1 MIWGGFL
8 VSGLYEF
15 LAWNGGEYTPA
26 PVLFIIFALVCIIVP
41 YLLGSLNF
49 AIIIS
54 HKKYKDDIRNH
65 GSGNGGMTNM
75 LRTYGKGT
83 AALTLVLDMLKAV
96 VSVVLGSVLLGIC
109 FGGYMAGFFCML
121 GHMFPIYYRFKGG
134 KGVATVAAMILVL
147 NPILFLILIFM
158 FVVIVGG
165 SKFISLGSV
174 ICVMFYPV
182 LLHTL
187 NEIQFDDL
195 IAMGAKPGIDVIFA
209 FLIAV
214 MVVFMHRSNIK
225 RLLSGTESKVS
236 LGKKKENSDG
246 DVNK

>member
-15 LAWNGGEYTPA
+15 LAWNGGEYAPN
-26 PVLFIIFALVCIIVP
+26 PVLFITFALACIIVP

-83 AALTLVLDMLKAV
+83 AALTLFLDMLKAV
-96 VSVVLGSVLLGIC
+96 VSVLLGAALHGIC

-158 FVVIVGG
+158 FVVIVAG

-174 ICVMFYPV
+174 ICVMLYPV

-225 RLLSGTESKVS
+225 RLLAGTESKVS